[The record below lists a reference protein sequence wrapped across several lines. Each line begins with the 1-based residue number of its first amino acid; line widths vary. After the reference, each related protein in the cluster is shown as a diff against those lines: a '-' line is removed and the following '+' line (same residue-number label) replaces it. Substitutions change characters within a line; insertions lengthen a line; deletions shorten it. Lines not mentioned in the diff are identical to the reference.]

1 MIAKMIRP
9 LAMMIALLCLVVSA
23 SAQSYPTGVVKI
35 VVPFGAGGITDLYGR
50 LVADELSRSLNGTVI
65 VENRPGQGGSLGP
78 ASVARSAPD
87 GLTLLLVG
95 SANSIGASLF
105 KSLPYDLLKDF
116 APIGRTAAIVNVLI
130 VNPKVKA
137 KNVKELV
144 ALTKANPGKMTYGS
158 AGVGSV
164 YHLAMELFK
173 SMSGADLLH
182 VPYRVEPASRAAVIA
197 GEVDMIV
204 TAYGVAAPAIDAG
217 QVRAMAVTS
226 PARSPEAPNVP
237 TIAKSGFPGYDGDA
251 YIGLVA
257 PAGTPKAIIDRLS
270 AEVIKIHQKPEFR
283 RKLAKAGLTAIDD
296 TPEKF
301 TAFLKSD
308 VEKWKKVL
316 DFAHVNVN

>member
-1 MIAKMIRP
+1 MVAKMIGR
-9 LAMMIALLCLVVSA
+9 LAMMIALLCLAVP
-23 SAQSYPTGVVKI
+23 AQAQKYPTGVVKI
-35 VVPFGAGGITDLYGR
+35 IVPFGAGGITDFYGR
-50 LVADELSRSLNGTVI
+50 LLADELSRSLSGTVI

-95 SANSIGASLF
+95 SANSIGESLF
-105 KSLPYDLLKDF
+105 KNLPYSMLKDF

-130 VNPKVKA
+130 VNPKVNA

-144 ALTKANPGKMTYGS
+144 ALTKANPGKMTFGS

-164 YHLAMELFK
+164 YQLAMELFK

-182 VPYRVEPASRAAVIA
+182 IPYRVESASRTGVIA

-204 TAYGVAAPAIDAG
+204 TAYGVAAPAIEAG
-217 QVRAMAVTS
+217 QVRAIAVTS
-226 PARSPEAPNVP
+226 PTRTPQAPNLP
-237 TIAKSGFPGYDGDA
+237 TIAESGLPGYDGDA

-283 RKLAKAGLTAIDD
+283 EKLTKAGLSAIDD

-301 TAFLKSD
+301 AEFLKSD
-308 VEKWKKVL
+308 IAKWKKVI
-316 DFAHVNVN
+316 DFANVKVN